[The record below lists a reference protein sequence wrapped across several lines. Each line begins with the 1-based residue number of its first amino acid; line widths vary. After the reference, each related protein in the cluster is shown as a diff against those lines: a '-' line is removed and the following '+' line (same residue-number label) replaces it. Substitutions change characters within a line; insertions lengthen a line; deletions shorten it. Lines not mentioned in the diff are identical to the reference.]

1 MHFNSPETL
10 ENLCTLGRGVAEVL
24 VGIYLL
30 DLISGCVH
38 LYLDYKEVKD
48 EKLRLHVETTI
59 PNVTIFEETDDLFK
73 KASPMDQYLW
83 NFHVHHDAPYPS
95 KDSEFELVMQIVR
108 PLFLPLCFLI
118 WLYQAGYMGDTT
130 ARILFGALSM
140 GPFMQKFHFL
150 AHARNHGVLT
160 DKDFFGA
167 VLCWGQDVGLI
178 LSPKEHKRHHEEFD
192 CNFCIVN
199 GWANPLLNR
208 VRILLSATGLLA
220 SEPPTAVSRRVR
232 AEEKAALLADE
243 KVEKKLPGF
252 GFGESTTDP
261 GFQSQQTNK
270 RTNKALGSAL

>member
-24 VGIYLL
+24 VGIYLA

-208 VRILLSATGLLA
+208 VRILLSAAGLVA
-220 SEPPTAVSRRVR
+220 SEPPTTVSRRLR
-232 AEEKAALLADE
+232 AEGEKAALLADE
-243 KVEKKLPGF
+243 KEEKKLPGF
-252 GFGESTTDP
+252 GFGKSTTEKP
-261 GFQSQQTNK
+261 TNEQAAK
-270 RTNKALGSAL
+270 RAE